1 MDVTVRLYSIFRFKY
16 DGYNSKTGI
25 ILKLEVGSTICD
37 LLERIEIEPKN
48 VSIVRVNEL
57 IVKDFDLPLSNKDI
71 VEIFPFYG
79 GG

>member
-1 MDVTVRLYSIFRFKY
+1 MDVTVRLYSVFRLKY
-16 DGYNSKTGI
+16 EDYNSTTGI
-25 ILKLEVGSTICD
+25 RLEIEVGSSIYD
-37 LLERIEIEPKN
+37 LLEKVEIEPKN

-57 IVKDFDLPLSNKDI
+57 IVKDFNLSLDNGDN